1 MNKSYITNNFLTY
14 HSISQHYAGEI
25 DYTVLRNDYNNKQ
38 IGIPSRNQVW
48 TERQIGS

>member
-14 HSISQHYAGEI
+14 LSISQHYAGEI
-25 DYTVLRNDYNNKQ
+25 DYTVLRNDYNNEQ

-48 TERQIGS
+48 TGRQIGS